1 MRLKWR
7 NGKERIIIR
16 SGSSRRIRGR
26 KMAVSLI
33 ICIIVQVWIEGN
45 IR

>member
-1 MRLKWR
+1 MRQKQR

-16 SGSSRRIRGR
+16 SGSTRSIRGR

-33 ICIIVQVWIEGN
+33 IVQVQIEGN